1 MNLPKC
7 PNCTRYLDRG
17 TKHIQIPNG
26 LCEIIYQPKRVKA
39 VVANPKKTA
48 KR

>member
-7 PNCTRYLDRG
+7 PNCTRYIAEG
-17 TKHIQIPNG
+17 TKHLKMPRG
-26 LCEIIYQPKRVKA
+26 WCEVIYQPKRVKSE
-39 VVANPKKTA
+39 VVNPKRPA